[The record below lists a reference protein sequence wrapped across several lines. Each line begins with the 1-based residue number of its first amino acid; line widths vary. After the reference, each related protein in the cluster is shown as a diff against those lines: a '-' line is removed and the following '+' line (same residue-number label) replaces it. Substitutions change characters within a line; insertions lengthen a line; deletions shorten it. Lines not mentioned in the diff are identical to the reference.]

1 MSPVIS
7 VWSTIFLMNLSATQ
21 CECGHCKLESWHRVE
36 AWTYTILSLGKMRS
50 PCIQETAQWQR
61 IICEYE
67 HMLYEYEVL
76 FCTWGLKE
84 L

>member
-1 MSPVIS
+1 MSLVAS
-7 VWSTIFLMNLSATQ
+7 SWSAIFLMNLSATQ
-21 CECGHCKLESWHRVE
+21 CKCGHCELESWHRVE

-50 PCIQETAQWQR
+50 PYKRQLSTWQR
-61 IICEYE
+61 SICEYE
-67 HMLYEYEVL
+67 RMLYENEVP